1 MYPGTHADNAPE
13 RPAVILAES
22 GKVLTYR
29 QLDDNSA
36 ALARVLYDAGLRR
49 GDVVALLS
57 DNAAEVFEVYW
68 ATQRSG
74 LYITAVNHHLTAREA
89 GYIVR
94 DSGARALI
102 ASAALADLAIDVS
115 AQVEGPGLRLAFGGD
130 VDGFACYKTA
140 LAEAGPRLP
149 REPSGAVMLY
159 SSGTTGFP
167 KAVKPPLPHR
177 RVDEPGDPIVAMA
190 SHFYGITASDV
201 YLSPAPVYHAAPLR
215 WCGMVQALGGTVVLA
230 KKFDAESTLRY
241 IEHYRISVAQLVP
254 TMFVRLLKLDE
265 SIRGRYDL
273 SSLRMLMHSAAPCPI
288 DVKRAMIEWLGPIVY
303 EFYGSTEAHGLTFI
317 DSEQWLTHPGSV
329 GRSVLGVLHI
339 CGDDGTELPVGA
351 VGTVY
356 FERDH
361 LPFEYHDDPDKTA
374 AARHPEHPFWTTV
387 GDLGY
392 LDPDGFLYL
401 TDRKSFMIISGGVN
415 IYPQEVENA
424 LALHPAVLD
433 VAVIGVPHPE
443 MGEEVKALVQLA
455 PGVSGTDALAQ
466 DLIDYVRDRIAH
478 YKAPRSVDFVDD
490 LPRTP
495 TGKLAKTRLRQA
507 VTARS

>member
-1 MYPGTHADNAPE
+1 MYPGTHAKAGPD

-22 GKVLTYR
+22 GEVLTYR
-29 QLDDNSA
+29 QLDDRSA

-74 LYITAVNHHLTAREA
+74 LYITAVNHHLTAQEA
-89 GYIVR
+89 AYIVR
-94 DSGARALI
+94 DSGARALVV
-102 ASAALADLAIDVS
+102 SAALGELAAEVA
-115 AQVEGPGLRLAFGGD
+115 AQVDNPGPRLAFGGKAP
-130 VDGFACYKTA
+130 GFDSYETA
-140 LAEAGPRLP
+140 LANAGPRLCG
-149 REPSGAVMLY
+149 EPSGAVMLY

-167 KAVKPPLPHR
+167 KGVKPPLPDR
-177 RVDEPGDPIVAMA
+177 RIDEPGDPILAMA
-190 SHFYGITASDV
+190 SHFYGINANDI

-215 WCGMVQALGGTVVLA
+215 WCGMVQALGATAVVA
-230 KKFDAESTLRY
+230 KKFDAEATLRY
-241 IEHYRISVAQLVP
+241 IEQYRVTVAQLVP

-265 SIRGRYDL
+265 TIRGHYDL
-273 SSLRMLMHSAAPCPI
+273 SSLRVLMHSAAPCPI
-288 DVKRAMIEWLGPIVY
+288 DVKRAMIDWLGPVLY

-317 DSEQWLTHPGSV
+317 DSEQWLAHPGSV

-339 CGDDGTELPVGA
+339 CDDDGRELPSGT

-361 LPFEYHDDPDKTA
+361 LPFEYHNDPDKTA
-374 AARHPEHPFWTTV
+374 GACHPEHRFWTTV

-392 LDPDGFLYL
+392 VDDDGFLYL

-424 LALHPAVLD
+424 MALHPVVFD
-433 VAVIGVPHPE
+433 VAVVGVPHPE
-443 MGEEVKALVQLA
+443 MGEQVKALVQLL
-455 PGVSGTDALAQ
+455 PGIPGSDALAD

-478 YKAPRSVDFVDD
+478 YKAPRSIEFVDD

-495 TGKLAKTRLRQA
+495 TGKLAKNKLRQQ

>member
-1 MYPGTHADNAPE
+1 MYPGAHADEEPD
-13 RPAVILAES
+13 RPAVVLAET
-22 GKVLTYR
+22 GDVLTYR

-57 DNAAEVFEVYW
+57 DNAAQVFEVYW

-74 LYITAVNHHLTAREA
+74 LYITAVNHHLTAQEA
-89 GYIVR
+89 AYIVR

-102 ASAALADLAIDVS
+102 VSAALADLA
-115 AQVEGPGLRLAFGGD
+115 VEVAVQADHPGPRLAFGGD
-130 VDGFACYKTA
+130 VPGFACYETA
-140 LAEAGPRLP
+140 LAKAGPRLP

-167 KAVKPPLPHR
+167 KGVKPPLPNR
-177 RVDEPGDPIVAMA
+177 TIDAPGDPIVAMA
-190 SHFYGITASDV
+190 SHFYGIRATDV

-215 WCGMVQALGGTVVLA
+215 WCGMVQVLGGTVVLA
-230 KKFDAESTLRY
+230 KKFDAEATLRY
-241 IEHYRISVAQLVP
+241 IEQYRVTVAQLVP

-265 SIRGRYDL
+265 ATRRRYDL
-273 SSLRMLMHSAAPCPI
+273 STLRVLMHSAAPCPI
-288 DVKRAMIEWLGPIVY
+288 DVKRAMIEWLGPILY

-329 GRSVLGVLHI
+329 GQSVLGVLHI
-339 CGDDGTELPVGA
+339 CDDDGNELPAGA

-361 LPFEYHDDPDKTA
+361 LPFEYHNDPDKTA
-374 AARHPEHPFWTTV
+374 TACHPGHRFWTTV

-443 MGEEVKALVQLA
+443 MGEEVKALVQLP
-455 PGVSGTDALAQ
+455 PGVTGTDSLAG
-466 DLIDYVRDRIAH
+466 DLIDYVRERIAH

-495 TGKLAKTRLRQA
+495 TGKLAKNKLRYA
-507 VTARS
+507 VTVRS

>member
-1 MYPGTHADNAPE
+1 
-13 RPAVILAES
+13 
-22 GKVLTYR
+22 
-29 QLDDNSA
+29 
-36 ALARVLYDAGLRR
+36 
-49 GDVVALLS
+49 
-57 DNAAEVFEVYW
+57 
-68 ATQRSG
+68 
-74 LYITAVNHHLTAREA
+74 
-89 GYIVR
+89 
-94 DSGARALI
+94 
-102 ASAALADLAIDVS
+102 
-115 AQVEGPGLRLAFGGD
+115 
-130 VDGFACYKTA
+130 
-140 LAEAGPRLP
+140 
-149 REPSGAVMLY
+149 
-159 SSGTTGFP
+159 
-167 KAVKPPLPHR
+167 
-177 RVDEPGDPIVAMA
+177 AMA

>member
-1 MYPGTHADNAPE
+1 MYPGTHADGGPH
-13 RPAVILAES
+13 RPAVVLAET
-22 GKVLTYR
+22 GQVLTYR

-36 ALARVLYDAGLRR
+36 SLARVLHDAGLRR

-57 DNAAEVFEVYW
+57 DNAAEAFEVYW

-74 LYITAVNHHLTAREA
+74 LYITAVNHHLTAQEA

-102 ASAALADLAIDVS
+102 ASAALAALAAEVA
-115 AQVEGPGLRLAFGGD
+115 AQADGAGLRLAFGGD
-130 VDGFACYKTA
+130 VPGFDCYETA
-140 LAEAGPRLP
+140 LAEAGPRLQA
-149 REPSGAVMLY
+149 EPSGAVMLY

-167 KAVKPPLPHR
+167 KGVKPPLPDR
-177 RVDEPGDPIVAMA
+177 RIDEPGDPILAMA
-190 SHFYGITASDV
+190 SHFYGIEATDV

-230 KKFDAESTLRY
+230 NKFDAEATLRY
-241 IEHYRISVAQLVP
+241 IEHYRVTVAQLVP
-254 TMFVRLLKLDE
+254 TMFIRLLKLDQT
-265 SIRGRYDL
+265 IRRRYDL

-288 DVKRAMIEWLGPIVY
+288 DVKRAMIDWLGPIIY

-317 DSEQWLTHPGSV
+317 DSERWLTHAGSV
-329 GRSVLGVLHI
+329 GQSVLGALHI
-339 CGDDGTELPVGA
+339 CDDDGNELPVGA

-361 LPFEYHDDPDKTA
+361 LPFVYHNDPDKTA
-374 AARHPEHPFWTTV
+374 AACHPQHPFWTTV

-392 LDPDGFLYL
+392 VDPDGFLYL

-443 MGEEVKALVQLA
+443 MGEEVKAFVQLV
-455 PGVSGTDALAQ
+455 PGVSGTDSLSA
-466 DLIDYVRDRIAH
+466 DLVDYVRDRIAH
-478 YKAPRSVDFVDD
+478 YKAPRSVEFVDD

-495 TGKLAKTRLRQA
+495 TGKLAKNKLRQQ
-507 VTARS
+507 VTVRS

>member
-1 MYPGTHADNAPE
+1 MYPGVHAQIDPD

-22 GKVLTYR
+22 GDVLTYR
-29 QLDDNSA
+29 QLDDRSA

-89 GYIVR
+89 AYIVR
-94 DSGARALI
+94 DSGARALV
-102 ASAALADLAIDVS
+102 ASAALGELAAEVAAQADNP
-115 AQVEGPGLRLAFGGD
+115 GPRLAFGGD
-130 VDGFACYKTA
+130 VPGFDCYETA
-140 LAEAGPRLP
+140 LVKAGPRLH

-167 KAVKPPLPHR
+167 KGVKPPLPHR
-177 RVDEPGDPIVAMA
+177 RIEEPGDPILAMA
-190 SHFYGITASDV
+190 RHFYGINANDI

-215 WCGMVQALGGTVVLA
+215 WCGMVQALGGTVVVA
-230 KKFDAESTLRY
+230 KKFDAEATLRY
-241 IEHYRISVAQLVP
+241 IEQYRITVAQLVP
-254 TMFVRLLKLDE
+254 TMFVRLLKLDDT
-265 SIRGRYDL
+265 SRGRYDL

-288 DVKRAMIEWLGPIVY
+288 DVKRAMIDWLGPILY

-317 DSEQWLTHPGSV
+317 DSERWLAHPGSV
-329 GRSVLGVLHI
+329 GQSVLGVLHI
-339 CGDDGTELPVGA
+339 CDDDGRELPVGA

-361 LPFEYHDDPDKTA
+361 LPFEYHNDPDKTA
-374 AARHPEHPFWTTV
+374 AACHPEHRFWTTV

-392 LDPDGFLYL
+392 VDCDGFLYL

-433 VAVIGVPHPE
+433 VAVVGVPHPE

-455 PGVSGTDALAQ
+455 PGVDGSDAVAKK
-466 DLIDYVRDRIAH
+466 LIDCVRDRIAH
-478 YKAPRSVDFVDD
+478 YKAPRSIEFVDD

-495 TGKLAKTRLRQA
+495 TGKLVKSELRQQ
-507 VTARS
+507 VTVPG

>member
-1 MYPGTHADNAPE
+1 MYPGIHAQIGPD
-13 RPAVILAES
+13 RPAVIVAES
-22 GKVLTYR
+22 GDVLTYR

-49 GDVVALLS
+49 GDVVALVS
-57 DNAAEVFEVYW
+57 DNAAQVFEVYW

-89 GYIVR
+89 AYIVR
-94 DSGARALI
+94 DSGARAVVV
-102 ASAALADLAIDVS
+102 SAALSELAAEVA
-115 AQVEGPGLRLAFGGD
+115 AQVDNPGLRLAFGGD
-130 VDGFACYKTA
+130 VPGFDCYETA
-140 LAEAGPRLP
+140 LAEAGPRLHG
-149 REPSGAVMLY
+149 ETSGAVMLY

-167 KAVKPPLPHR
+167 KGVKPPLPDR
-177 RVDEPGDPIVAMA
+177 RIDEPGDPIVAMA
-190 SHFYGITASDV
+190 SHFYGINANDS

-230 KKFDAESTLRY
+230 KKFDAEATLRY
-241 IEHYRISVAQLVP
+241 IERYRITVAQLVP

-265 SIRGRYDL
+265 TIRGRYDL
-273 SSLRMLMHSAAPCPI
+273 SSLRVLMHSAAPCPI
-288 DVKRAMIEWLGPIVY
+288 DVKRAMIKWLGPVLY

-317 DSEQWLTHPGSV
+317 DSEQWLAHSGSV

-339 CGDDGTELPVGA
+339 CDDDGRELPAGA
-351 VGTVY
+351 VGIVY

-361 LPFEYHDDPDKTA
+361 LPFEYHNDPDKTA
-374 AARHPEHPFWTTV
+374 AACHPEHRFWTTV

-392 LDPDGFLYL
+392 VDCDGFLYL

-424 LALHPAVLD
+424 LALHPAVFD
-433 VAVIGVPHPE
+433 VAIVGVPHPE

-455 PGVSGTDALAQ
+455 PGVDGSDAVAQ
-466 DLIDYVRDRIAH
+466 ELIDYVRDRIAH
-478 YKAPRSVDFVDD
+478 YKAPRSIEFVDD

-495 TGKLAKTRLRQA
+495 TGKLVKSKLLQQ
-507 VTARS
+507 VTAPG